1 MARERLLFRTRGF
14 PSDKFIISPAETS
27 FKNYFL
33 KGVFLLY
40 NELQRTE
47 FNGVL
52 VLTTQQIAE
61 AYGTDTD
68 IITRN
73 FNRNKERYQKGKHF
87 ICLEGNDLKE
97 FKTNGQIDLPLKI
110 NKLYLW
116 TEKGAFLHAK
126 SLNTDNA
133 WEVYDRLV
141 DDYFR
146 QKQKRVDY
154 SQLSPELRMF
164 YTIADEQA
172 RIELQ
177 QKKQAEQIRKVENR
191 VESIREVVA
200 INSDSW
206 RTETSNLIKKIGI
219 ALGGGLAYSEVRNE
233 IYGLLEKRMGVN
245 LGMRLTN
252 KRRRMA
258 EEGVSKTARDK
269 VTLVDVIAEDK
280 KLIEGYIAIVKETAI
295 KYGVG
300 K

>member
-1 MARERLLFRTRGF
+1 MTNLKIIENELVPVYVTSTGEKVVYGSELHRCLGTKSNYREWIKRRLLDIDAEESIDFT
-14 PSDKFIISPAETS
+14 SVEISTVSGGTPKKEHI
-27 FKNYFL
+27 L
-33 KGVFLLY
+33 KLDTAKEMAMLER
-40 NELQRTE
+40 NE
-47 FNGVL
+47 
-52 VLTTQQIAE
+52 
-61 AYGTDTD
+61 
-68 IITRN
+68 
-73 FNRNKERYQKGKHF
+73 KGKQVRRYF
-87 ICLEGNDLKE
+87 IEVEKWHQ
-97 FKTNGQIDLPLKI
+97 KSKID
-110 NKLYLW
+110 
-116 TEKGAFLHAK
+116 
-126 SLNTDNA
+126 
-133 WEVYDRLV
+133 R
-141 DDYFR
+141 
-146 QKQKRVDY
+146 
-154 SQLSPELRMF
+154 SQLSPQMQMF
-164 YTIADEQA
+164 YAIADEQA
-172 RIELQ
+172 KLELA
-177 QKKQAEQIRKVENR
+177 QKRQAEQIRKVENR

>member
-1 MARERLLFRTRGF
+1 MNDLINNSVIEQNYLTPIEIALGVDEQGMTTARKLYEFLELAPQNYSRWLKTNIIENEFATEDEDYFHSSSMKNEQGRGKFAEDYRLTAHFAKKLSVKGNSEKAEQAREYFTRV
-14 PSDKFIISPAETS
+14 E
-27 FKNYFL
+27 
-33 KGVFLLY
+33 
-40 NELQRTE
+40 
-47 FNGVL
+47 
-52 VLTTQQIAE
+52 
-61 AYGTDTD
+61 
-68 IITRN
+68 
-73 FNRNKERYQKGKHF
+73 
-87 ICLEGNDLKE
+87 
-97 FKTNGQIDLPLKI
+97 
-110 NKLYLW
+110 
-116 TEKGAFLHAK
+116 EK
-126 SLNTDNA
+126 
-133 WEVYDRLV
+133 V
-141 DDYFR
+141 
-146 QKQKRVDY
+146 KQKAIDY
-154 SQLSPELRMF
+154 SQLSPELQMF
-164 YTIADEQA
+164 QRIFNSVAEQQL
-172 RIELQ
+172 E
-177 QKKQAEQIRKVENR
+177 QKRQAEQIRKVENR

-206 RTETSNLIKKIGI
+206 RTETSSLIKKIGI

>member
-1 MARERLLFRTRGF
+1 MNDLINNSVIEQNYLTPIEMALGVDEQGMTTARKLYEFLELSPSNYSKWCRTN
-14 PSDKFIISPAETS
+14 IIENDFAEENVDYWA
-27 FKNYFL
+27 F
-33 KGVFLLY
+33 
-40 NELQRTE
+40 
-47 FNGVL
+47 VL
-52 VLTTQQIAE
+52 NDE
-61 AYGTDTD
+61 
-68 IITRN
+68 RN
-73 FNRNKERYQKGKHF
+73 FNPKPTTDYRLTAHFAKKLSVKG
-87 ICLEGNDLKE
+87 NS
-97 FKTNGQIDLPLKI
+97 
-110 NKLYLW
+110 
-116 TEKGAFLHAK
+116 EKAEQAR
-126 SLNTDNA
+126 
-133 WEVYDRLV
+133 E
-141 DDYFR
+141 YFTR
-146 QKQKRVDY
+146 VEEKVKQKAIDY
-154 SQLSPELRMF
+154 SQLSPELQMF
-164 YTIADEQA
+164 QRIFNSVAEQQL
-172 RIELQ
+172 E
-177 QKKQAEQIRKVENR
+177 QKRQAEQIRKVENR

>member
-1 MARERLLFRTRGF
+1 MLFRTRGF
-14 PSDKFIISPAETS
+14 PSDKFIISPAEAS

-52 VLTTQQIAE
+52 VLTTQQLAE
-61 AYGTDTD
+61 AYDTSTDT
-68 IITRN
+68 ITRN
-73 FNRNKERYQKGKHF
+73 FNRNKDRYAEGKHY
-87 ICLEGNDLKE
+87 IALEGDEKNRFLDQGQNVRGLRNA
-97 FKTNGQIDLPLKI
+97 KT
-110 NKLYLW
+110 LYLW

-206 RTETSNLIKKIGI
+206 RTETSNLIKKIGT

>member
-1 MARERLLFRTRGF
+1 MLFRTRGF
-14 PSDKFIISPAETS
+14 PSDKFIISPAEAS

-52 VLTTQQIAE
+52 VLTTQQLAE
-61 AYGTDTD
+61 AYDTSTDT
-68 IITRN
+68 ITRN
-73 FNRNKERYQKGKHF
+73 FNRNKDRYAEGKHY
-87 ICLEGNDLKE
+87 IALEGDEKNRFLDQGQNVRGLRNA
-97 FKTNGQIDLPLKI
+97 KT
-110 NKLYLW
+110 LYLW

-126 SLNTDNA
+126 SLNTDNV

>member
-1 MARERLLFRTRGF
+1 MLFRTRGF
-14 PSDKFIISPAETS
+14 PSDKFIISPAEAS

-52 VLTTQQIAE
+52 VLTTQQLAE
-61 AYGTDTD
+61 AYDTSTDT
-68 IITRN
+68 ITRN
-73 FNRNKERYQKGKHF
+73 FNRNKDRYAEGKHY
-87 ICLEGNDLKE
+87 IALEGDEKNRFLDQGQNVRGLRNA
-97 FKTNGQIDLPLKI
+97 KT
-110 NKLYLW
+110 LYLW

>member
-1 MARERLLFRTRGF
+1 M
-14 PSDKFIISPAETS
+14 
-27 FKNYFL
+27 
-33 KGVFLLY
+33 
-40 NELQRTE
+40 
-47 FNGVL
+47 L

-219 ALGGGLAYSEVRNE
+219 ALGGGLAYSAVRNE

-258 EEGVSKTARDK
+258 EEGASKTARDK

>member
-1 MARERLLFRTRGF
+1 MLFRTRGF
-14 PSDKFIISPAETS
+14 PSDKFIISPEEAS

-52 VLTTQQIAE
+52 VLTTQQLAE
-61 AYGTDTD
+61 AYGADRKTVSY
-68 IITRN
+68 N
-73 FNRNKERYQKGKHF
+73 FNHNRDRFVEGKHY
-87 ICLEGNDLKE
+87 IKLENEEKVKFLNRLENHDSLKNA
-97 FKTNGQIDLPLKI
+97 KT
-110 NKLYLW
+110 LYLW